1 MKYIVYA
8 DLESLIKK
16 IDRCANNAKKSSKRQ
31 VNMSVADIQCHL
43 YAHLIM

>member
-16 IDRCANNAKKSSKRQ
+16 IDRSANNAKKI
-31 VNMSVADIQCHL
+31 MSVVDIQCHL
-43 YAHLIM
+43 NAHLIM